1 MIVSRVAYQTK
12 ELFEMITTTYLIF
25 ESIFLAKMSSGSE
38 GQCTGLLVSP
48 LLGVL
53 SVQSVQ

>member
-25 ESIFLAKMSSGSE
+25 ESIFLAKITMSPGSE

-53 SVQSVQ
+53 SVQ